1 MGKRILIPYL
11 SAGLGHM
18 IQAQAIAHYLHR
30 MRPDWDITIM
40 DAARELD
47 DALMQK
53 TFVDAW
59 RVFLRMPSF
68 LSSTLFALEPLAPGL
83 TRALNRRSFR
93 TAVPKAAAYLAAHTP
108 DLIMSTH
115 WACGHL
121 FSMAQGESRTPR
133 IPHYYF
139 YGELRATYSIINCG
153 ADLYFTLTQSI
164 EEGLARL
171 GVEPARM
178 RRVPVVVD
186 PHMVTSDVPRD
197 VLRRGL
203 GIPPESLAVVLSQG
217 GEGIGRTLP
226 FIEAFARDVKGATL
240 VVLTAR
246 NTELLH
252 QIQQRVTSDS
262 VIAMGYQE
270 DISGI
275 YGAADIL
282 AGKCGT
288 GYAMIAMA
296 TGIPLIVTHIGAP
309 NERENMRH
317 IVETGHGWFCP
328 RPREFAEQVSMLV
341 RDRAGCRESQ
351 GARSTLGRSPD
362 RRAASDRE
370 NGAEVIA
377 AAIVDTLA

>member
-1 MGKRILIPYL
+1 MVMGRKVLIPYL

-18 IQAQAIAHYLHR
+18 IQAQAIAHFIHR
-30 MRPDWDITIM
+30 MRPDWDVTIM

-59 RVFLRMPSF
+59 RVFLKMPSF
-68 LSSTLFALEPLAPGL
+68 LSSILFALEPLVPGL
-83 TRALNRRSFR
+83 ARALNRRSFR
-93 TAVPKAAAYLAAHTP
+93 TAVPKAAAYLAGHRP
-108 DLIMSTH
+108 DLIMCTH

-121 FSMAQGESRTPR
+121 FSMAQEESRTPR
-133 IPHYYF
+133 VPLYYF

-153 ADLYFTLTQSI
+153 ADRYFTLSQSI
-164 EEGLARL
+164 EDGLARV
-171 GVEPARM
+171 GVERARM
-178 RRVPVVVD
+178 QRVPVVVD
-186 PHMVTSDVPRD
+186 PHMVKSEVPRD

-226 FIEAFARDVKGATL
+226 FIEAFARDAKGATL

-246 NTELLH
+246 NTELLQ
-252 QIQQRVTSDS
+252 QIQQRVKSDS

-275 YGAADIL
+275 YGAADVL

-296 TGIPLIVTHIGAP
+296 TGLPLIVTHIGAP

-317 IVETGHGWFCP
+317 VVESGHGWYCP
-328 RPREFAEQVSMLV
+328 RPREFAEQVSRLV
-341 RDRAGCRESQ
+341 RDRAACR
-351 GARSTLGRSPD
+351 D
-362 RRAASDRE
+362 RRATDDDG

>member
-1 MGKRILIPYL
+1 MGKRILLPYL

-30 MRPDWDITIM
+30 MRPDWELTIM

-53 TFVDAW
+53 TFVDGW

-68 LSSTLFALEPLAPGL
+68 LSSALFALEPLAPEL

-93 TAVPKAAAYLAAHTP
+93 TAVPKAAAYLAAHRP

-121 FSMAQGESRTPR
+121 FSMAQQELRIPR
-133 IPHYYF
+133 IPRYYL

-153 ADLYFTLTQSI
+153 ADVYFTLTQSI
-164 EEGLARL
+164 EDGLARL
-171 GVEPARM
+171 GVQRSQM

-186 PHMVTSDVPRD
+186 PRMMANDVPRD
-197 VLRRGL
+197 VLRRRL
-203 GIPPESLAVVLSQG
+203 GIPPDSLAVVLSQG

-252 QIQQRVTSDS
+252 QIKQSVRSDS
-262 VIAMGYQE
+262 VIAIGYQE

-275 YGAADIL
+275 IASADVL

-288 GYAMIAMA
+288 GYAMLAMA
-296 TGIPLIVTHIGAP
+296 TGVPLIVTHIGAP
-309 NERENMRH
+309 NERENMLH
-317 IVETGHGWFCP
+317 IVENGHGWYCP
-328 RPREFAEQVSMLV
+328 RPREFAEKVSLLV
-341 RDRAGCRESQ
+341 RERAGCRE
-351 GARSTLGRSPD
+351 GTAALVGTAAFVD
-362 RRAASDRE
+362 RR
-370 NGAEVIA
+370 NGAETIA
-377 AAIVDTLA
+377 AAIVDALA

>member
-30 MRPDWDITIM
+30 MRPDWDIRIM

-59 RVFLRMPSF
+59 RVFLKMPSF
-68 LSSTLFALEPLAPGL
+68 LSSVLFALEPLAPRL
-83 TRALNRRSFR
+83 ARALNRRSFR
-93 TAVPKAAAYLAAHTP
+93 TAVPKAAAYLVAHKP

-121 FSMAQGESRTPR
+121 FSLAQQEPGVPR
-133 IPHYYF
+133 IPQYYL

-153 ADLYFTLTQSI
+153 ADVYFTLTPRI
-164 EEGLARL
+164 EDGLARL
-171 GVEPARM
+171 GVQRSQM

-186 PHMVTSDVPRD
+186 PRMVANDVPRD

-203 GIPPESLAVVLSQG
+203 GIPNDNLAVVLSQG

-226 FIEAFARDVKGATL
+226 FIEAFTRGVKGATL

-246 NTELLH
+246 NTELLEE
-252 QIQQRVTSDS
+252 IKQRVRSDS
-262 VIAMGYQE
+262 VIAIGYQE

-275 YGAADIL
+275 IACADVL

-288 GYAMIAMA
+288 GYAMLAMA
-296 TGIPLIVTHIGAP
+296 TGVPLIVTHIGAP
-309 NERENMRH
+309 NERENMMH
-317 IVETGHGWFCP
+317 IVENGHGWYCP
-328 RPREFAEQVSMLV
+328 RPRQFADQVSLLV
-341 RDRAGCRESQ
+341 RERTGCREE
-351 GARSTLGRSPD
+351 AKAPVD
-362 RRAASDRE
+362 RQ
-370 NGAEVIA
+370 NGAETIA
-377 AAIVDTLA
+377 AAIVDALA